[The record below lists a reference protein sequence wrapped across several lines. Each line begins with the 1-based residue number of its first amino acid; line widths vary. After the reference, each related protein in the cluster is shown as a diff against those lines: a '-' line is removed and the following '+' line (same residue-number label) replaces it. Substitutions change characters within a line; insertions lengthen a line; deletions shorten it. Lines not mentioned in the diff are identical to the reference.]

1 MPVLRRES
9 ARDRGQSD
17 VGPAV
22 SKGGSSREQRLLTG
36 WIANLFQMI
45 LGMTQQVVLIPIFL
59 NFWGGEVLAAWLV
72 LYAIGNLVLIAD
84 SGFQLRAIN
93 RFLAFRSS
101 LDCDGRTAA
110 YYGAMLRIYVGLV
123 AVLVVIVLIG
133 VQLVPPSAVLKFQD
147 IPRFDAAFAVM
158 AAGMLLMVPSNLV
171 TALYRARGLYGRA
184 VWLQCWITLAGQI
197 GQLVA
202 IALTGSLIA
211 VSLVYV
217 AAQLLFSVYLLAFD
231 AFYLFPFLHQKTR
244 QHSTRWTLGQFRR
257 AAPFAVA
264 GAAELALVNLPVVMV
279 SALVSDRVA
288 VAQWGLT
295 RVVAG
300 LLRTLCVQTTLPLAA
315 ELGHDYVAGAKESLQ
330 RLYARGS
337 VFVTVLAS
345 IVVSGLLPFW
355 PDFFTL
361 WTRGTIP
368 YDPSLT
374 LTVLLGTCAAA
385 PSILASGYASYSNRP
400 DLLMRTK
407 GLQLG
412 VFLILS
418 LILISSM
425 GPLGAALAV
434 VSSDLLTQSGLLGL
448 VIIGQTLQRPLRHI
462 GFLAAVM
469 IIVTLAGWTLGTVI
483 RLAMPWT
490 GPARFFVEC
499 MIWLAVVGTVVSPL
513 AIANVRAR
521 LVAAIPF

>member
-1 MPVLRRES
+1 M
-9 ARDRGQSD
+9 
-17 VGPAV
+17 
-22 SKGGSSREQRLLTG
+22 
-36 WIANLFQMI
+36 
-45 LGMTQQVVLIPIFL
+45 
-59 NFWGGEVLAAWLV
+59 
-72 LYAIGNLVLIAD
+72 
-84 SGFQLRAIN
+84 
-93 RFLAFRSS
+93 
-101 LDCDGRTAA
+101 
-110 YYGAMLRIYVGLV
+110 
-123 AVLVVIVLIG
+123 
-133 VQLVPPSAVLKFQD
+133 
-147 IPRFDAAFAVM
+147 
-158 AAGMLLMVPSNLV
+158 
-171 TALYRARGLYGRA
+171 
-184 VWLQCWITLAGQI
+184 
-197 GQLVA
+197 
-202 IALTGSLIA
+202 
-211 VSLVYV
+211 
-217 AAQLLFSVYLLAFD
+217 
-231 AFYLFPFLHQKTR
+231 
-244 QHSTRWTLGQFRR
+244 RWTLGQFRR

-300 LLRTLCVQTTLPLAA
+300 LLRTLCVQTTLPLSA

-412 VFLILS
+412 VFLVLS
-418 LILISSM
+418 LILIPSM
-425 GPLGAALAV
+425 GPLGAAMAV
-434 VSSDLLTQSGLLGL
+434 VSSDLLIQSGLLGL
-448 VIIGQTLQRPLRHI
+448 VIIGQTLQRPLRHV

-490 GPARFFVEC
+490 GPIRFFVEC
-499 MIWLAVVGTVVSPL
+499 TIWLAVVGTAVSPL